1 MPDTGETISQT
12 PDQPTGKKGGKT
24 TGKSGRIART
34 LVAVLLGTGLC
45 WQISAAGVAALAA
58 RSSDPRLLATT
69 GSAAHPQAGSIMA
82 QSLLAAGQRAPAA
95 ALARSILLVDPTN
108 DRAMRVLGLATE
120 ALGQRDQGAM
130 IMRQAAAL
138 GWRDTPTQLWVLRD
152 AVLRDDYVTVIQ
164 RADALA
170 RRNRS
175 GELTQPLFRA
185 AVTEPHLRGAL
196 ADSLGDQPM
205 WRGAFFADI
214 RQNLPAASTAGME
227 ALFRD
232 MKARGQTIGPVE
244 WLSYAE
250 RLIDLGQ
257 FQRARQV
264 WASAF
269 KVPASRLSTSPY
281 DGNFALAAARPNDAP
296 TSRFEWVFNPDL
308 AMIFAEGP
316 GGSSLTIP
324 TDITGG
330 TPLASQV
337 VILPA
342 GEHTLTARIDGSPSA
357 AAAGWTITCLPSK
370 QILPRRL
377 ARGAS
382 DELSSVT
389 FDVPGDGCGAQQL
402 ALMTRDRLD
411 AQSVTIG
418 DVRIR

>member
-1 MPDTGETISQT
+1 MPDTGETIPQT
-12 PDQPTGKKGGKT
+12 PDRPATKTVGKT
-24 TGKSGRIART
+24 GRIART

-45 WQISAAGVAALAA
+45 WQISAAGVASLAA
-58 RSSDPRLLATT
+58 RSSDPHLLAAT
-69 GSAAHPQAGSIMA
+69 GSAAHPQAGAIMA

-95 ALARSILLVDPTN
+95 ALARSIVLVDPTN

-120 ALGQRDQGAM
+120 ALGQRDRGAA

-152 AVLRDDYVTVIQ
+152 AVMRDDYVTVIQ

-214 RQNLPAASTAGME
+214 RQNLPTTSTAGME

-232 MKARGQTIGPVE
+232 MKARGQTIGPIE

-269 KVPASRLSTSPY
+269 NIPASRLSTSPY
-281 DGNFALAAARPNDAP
+281 DGNFARAAVRPNDAP

-308 AMIFAEGP
+308 AMTFADAP

-324 TDITGG
+324 TDVAGG

-370 QILPRRL
+370 QVLPRRL

-418 DVRIR
+418 DIRVR